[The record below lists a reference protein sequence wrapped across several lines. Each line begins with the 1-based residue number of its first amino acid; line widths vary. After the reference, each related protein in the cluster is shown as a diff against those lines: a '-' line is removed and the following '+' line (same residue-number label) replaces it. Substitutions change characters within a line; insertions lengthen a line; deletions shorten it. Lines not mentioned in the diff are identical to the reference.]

1 MQFIFSSSANIL
13 RWSARLLS
21 GMIVLFWGFF
31 LLANLFGTAERS
43 TRPLIWADYVML
55 AGIIIAVAGL
65 ATAWKWELLG
75 ASITL
80 IAFGIVAAINWR
92 VVIFPG
98 TLIPSTALLFLASWW
113 IHRVPRNPGTL
124 LSNSDSATKI

>member
-1 MQFIFSSSANIL
+1 MQFISSSSANLL

-31 LLANLFGTAERS
+31 LLANLFGDAARS
-43 TRPLIWADYVML
+43 TRPLIWADYAL
-55 AGIIIAVAGL
+55 LTGIIIAVAGL
-65 ATAWKWELLG
+65 ALAWKWELLG
-75 ASITL
+75 SGLTL

-98 TLIPSTALLFLASWW
+98 ALIPITALLFLASWW
-113 IHRVPRNPGTL
+113 IHRLPQTHNTL
-124 LSNSDSATKI
+124 PSKS